1 MSTDL
6 VRVEAM
12 EEGHWE
18 RVSEIYV
25 QGIASGNATFETEA
39 PSWEEWDEG
48 HLSECRFVAVSD
60 GRILAWAALSPVS
73 DRCVYAGVAEV
84 SVYVADEAQ
93 GQGIGTR
100 LMEALVSGA
109 EELGIWTLQA
119 GVFPE
124 NDASV
129 RVHTSAGFRLV
140 GRRERLGQ
148 MNGLW
153 RDVLLLERRSD
164 RVGMDEVEI
173 AG

>member
-1 MSTDL
+1 
-6 VRVEAM
+6 
-12 EEGHWE
+12 
-18 RVSEIYV
+18 
-25 QGIASGNATFETEA
+25 
-39 PSWEEWDEG
+39 
-48 HLSECRFVAVSD
+48 
-60 GRILAWAALSPVS
+60 
-73 DRCVYAGVAEV
+73 
-84 SVYVADEAQ
+84 
-93 GQGIGTR
+93 
-100 LMEALVSGA
+100 MEALVSGA